1 MVLVNGIGRPVDLRV
16 MKLLDWLGRGHKG
29 AEVRPLG
36 VLERLLMSQLW
47 EAGEVS
53 VREVQEHHSHLA
65 YTTVMTTLDR
75 LYKKGL
81 LRRRKHGRAFLYAA
95 AVTREEFAAAMARQ
109 ALRIMGSYAGADA
122 VLSTFVNVVSD
133 SDARLLDEL
142 EQLVKSK
149 RRQQRRAP

>member
-1 MVLVNGIGRPVDLRV
+1 

-36 VLERLLMSQLW
+36 ALERLLMSQLW